1 MSKSQKKIT
10 DRPQLMASENMAINV
25 QRDWSD
31 REFAQIIQL
40 NIMKIASFLSDFD
53 SKVRSKL
60 AIMNERVS
68 ALERQVELCDAICK
82 ATLDSHKQ
90 TPA

>member
-31 REFAQIIQL
+31 REFAQ
-40 NIMKIASFLSDFD
+40 IASFLSDFD

>member
-1 MSKSQKKIT
+1 
-10 DRPQLMASENMAINV
+10 
-25 QRDWSD
+25 
-31 REFAQIIQL
+31 
-40 NIMKIASFLSDFD
+40 MKIASFLSDFD

-60 AIMNERVS
+60 AILNERVS